1 MSRNIVNFVYII
13 FLFIV
18 IALTISFFMK
28 KYVISLVLVLVIVS
42 LVSYYFG
49 VYSYTNKIFP
59 FGINKHTVEKSNLDT
74 AYYDLAISKYNLP
87 KYSTYGGIDF
97 LNDQLLFMSGSK
109 EMYFLNLP
117 PIGLH

>member
-49 VYSYTNKIFP
+49 VYSHINKIFP
-59 FGINKHTVEKSNLDT
+59 FGINKHNVEKNNLDT
-74 AYYDLAISKYNLP
+74 AYYNLV
-87 KYSTYGGIDF
+87 I
-97 LNDQLLFMSGSK
+97 
-109 EMYFLNLP
+109 
-117 PIGLH
+117 